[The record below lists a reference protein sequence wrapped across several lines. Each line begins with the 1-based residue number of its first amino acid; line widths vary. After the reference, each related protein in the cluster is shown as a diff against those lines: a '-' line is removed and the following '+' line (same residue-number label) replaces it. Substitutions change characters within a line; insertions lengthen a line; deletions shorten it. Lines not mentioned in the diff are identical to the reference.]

1 MTLGPDV
8 LEEKDEDD
16 LVESFLFL
24 EASWRSIRRSPSS
37 SLLLLLLLLD
47 VALVVSGVNVGR

>member
-8 LEEKDEDD
+8 LEEKDGED
-16 LVESFLFL
+16 LVESFFFL

-37 SLLLLLLLLD
+37 SLLLLE
-47 VALVVSGVNVGR
+47 VALVVSGVKVGR